1 MAGTKQVK
9 EFIIGKMEMSKGN
22 WSSLNLRGGEIA
34 PSMFKE
40 SKKAYECLLPKTVE
54 SLVSPEKKKGNK
66 RG

>member
-9 EFIIGKMEMSKGN
+9 EFIIGKVEMSKGN

-40 SKKAYECLLPKTVE
+40 SKKAFECLLPKTVE
-54 SLVSPEKKKGNK
+54 SLVSPEKKKKK
-66 RG
+66 RK